1 MMSAIRC
8 RSLVVSLL
16 FAAAAALVWAIEY
29 VGALSYQEQYQLF
42 LWTGGYF
49 ASRIVLPGGLADW
62 LAECLTQFNFL
73 PALGAII
80 VAALFFAFQRLTWL
94 VMKALGASSGWYG
107 LSFLPVLLLWLYQSD
122 PNVMPSL
129 TVSLIAAE
137 AAVYAIINKV
147 MRLKV
152 KGYEVDSTLKPYD
165 LKTLKP
171 STLLNILAAI
181 ILLPLF
187 YWLFGTAVY
196 IVAGAILIETIRSKR
211 SLFGLLAA
219 LYTVGFVYAM
229 SYVLP
234 YSESRL
240 LIGLHYYRYPV
251 NVPAMQ
257 WIVLA
262 AALLVPYIAALFP
275 RWRSLVFEI
284 ILLIAVFVAGGI
296 AIRNA
301 FNDNAHELIDYDYL
315 VRTEQWDAIIS
326 KAEKKQPSSPM
337 SVSIVNL
344 ALSQRGLLLERLF
357 HFYQNGGEGLFPTFS
372 RDILS
377 PVSTAEIFFRL
388 GMVNDCERYCFEA
401 MQSIPD
407 FQRSGRLL
415 KRITQCEVANGQYE
429 VARRYLL
436 QLSRSTFYS
445 AWAKKTLAML
455 GNENLI
461 NDDPTYVRLR
471 GNREQHSDYLFSERE
486 MDQMTGLLLMNN
498 PKNRMAYEYLI
509 AYELLQRDLQHFS
522 EYYILGQN
530 IDYQRLP
537 TVVQEVLIGQWLQTH
552 RDLRGI
558 PFSVEPSVVNST
570 VDFIRAYMANR
581 NDARLKQ
588 PPMCYNAWRYLLK

>member
-1 MMSAIRC
+1 MMSAICR

-16 FAAAAALVWAIEY
+16 FAAAAAVAWAVEY

-42 LWTGGYF
+42 LWTGGYL
-49 ASRIVLPGGLADW
+49 ASRLVLPGGLADW

-73 PALGAII
+73 PVLGAII
-80 VAALFFAFQRLTWL
+80 IAALFFVFQRLTWL

-107 LSFLPVLLLWLYQSD
+107 LSFVPVLLLWLYQSD

-129 TVSLIAAE
+129 TISLIAATS
-137 AAVYAIINKV
+137 AVYAIIKFA
-147 MRLKV
+147 RGK
-152 KGYEVDSTLKPYD
+152 KGCTLI
-165 LKTLKP
+165 
-171 STLLNILAAI
+171 NILAAI

-196 IVAGAILIETIRSKR
+196 IVAAAILIETIRCKR

-219 LYTVGFVYAM
+219 VYAVAFVYAM
-229 SYVLP
+229 SFVLS

-257 WIVLA
+257 WVVLA
-262 AALLVPYIAALFP
+262 AALLVPYISAILP
-275 RWRSLVFEI
+275 RWRSVVFEI
-284 ILLIAVFVAGGI
+284 ILLITVFAAGGI

-301 FNDNAHELIDYDYL
+301 FNDDAHELIDYDYL

-357 HFYQNGGEGLFPTFS
+357 HFFQNGGEGLFPTFS

-401 MQSIPD
+401 MQAIPD
-407 FQRSGRLL
+407 FQRSGRLM
-415 KRITQCEVANGQYE
+415 KRITQCEVANGQYK

-436 QLSRSTFYS
+436 QLSRSTFYRK
-445 AWAKKTLAML
+445 WAKKTLAML
-455 GNENLI
+455 GNEQLLG
-461 NDDPTYVRLR
+461 DDPAYVRLR

-522 EYYILGQN
+522 EYYVLGQN

-537 TVVQEVLIGQWLQTH
+537 TVIQEVLIGQWLQTH
-552 RDLRGI
+552 GTLRGI

-570 VDFIRAYMANR
+570 VDFLRAYMANR
-581 NDARLKQ
+581 DDARLKQ